1 MKRFVI
7 TSLLLA
13 GIFQGV
19 HAQVDDI
26 YASGS
31 DQSKNTREEERQERR
46 RNKGA
51 DRFDNGFNSQQNDNS
66 SLPDNYQDDGNG
78 ADYVDYDN
86 DYDYST
92 RLNRFDNDF
101 YNMGYYSTFY
111 NPFWY
116 NRYWYDPFWGYNPWR
131 PGITVGFG
139 WGYGSMWGTPWGWN
153 NWWGYGGFNSC
164 WNHPGWGYGWGGY
177 YGGWGGYY
185 GGWGGGYYHGGG
197 YYAGN
202 DRYNAPYRATVY
214 GPRGNGG
221 SNVRAYRGSNVSQLG
236 LRTSGVTAYRGTN
249 NGGGRYNYAP
259 NQRAAQQGY
268 NQVYQ
273 GNNARSERGN
283 FWGGTRTM
291 NGQSQNNG
299 QAQSSG
305 VRRFFNNATSGA
317 VNNNPSSTGRGIR
330 TDVYRGSSPSGV
342 GNRSYNSGS
351 NYGGGSSIGNGG
363 GGSFRGGSIGS
374 GAGGG
379 GSMRSGGGGGSSSP
393 SRGGGGGG
401 GRR

>member
-26 YASGS
+26 YATGS
-31 DQSKNTREEERQERR
+31 DQRKVPNEEDIREKR
-46 RNKGA
+46 RNSGA
-51 DRFDNGFNSQQNDNS
+51 DRFDNGFNSQQNDNTN
-66 SLPDNYQDDGNG
+66 PPNNYQDDGNG

-116 NRYWYDPFWGYNPWR
+116 NRFWYDPFWGYNPWR
-131 PGITVGFG
+131 PGISVGFG
-139 WGYGSMWGTPWGWN
+139 WGYGSMWGNPWGWN

-177 YGGWGGYY
+177 N
-185 GGWGGGYYHGGG
+185 GWGGGYYHGGG
-197 YYAGN
+197 GYFAGN

-214 GPRGNGG
+214 GPRNNGG

-236 LRTSGVTAYRGTN
+236 LRNSGVTAYRGTN
-249 NGGGRYNYAP
+249 NGGVRNNYAP
-259 NQRAAQQGY
+259 NQRTNQQGY
-268 NQVYQ
+268 NQNYQ
-273 GNNARSERGN
+273 GNNARSQRGN
-283 FWGGTRTM
+283 FWGGSRTT
-291 NGQSQNNG
+291 NGQSQNYS
-299 QAQSSG
+299 QSQGSG
-305 VRRFFNNATSGA
+305 VRRFFNNATTGA
-317 VNNNPSSTGRGIR
+317 VNNNSSSTGRGVR
-330 TDVYRGSSPSGV
+330 TQVNRGSMPSGAV
-342 GNRSYNSGS
+342 NRGYNGGS
-351 NYGGGSSIGNGG
+351 NYGGGSRNIGNNG
-363 GGSFRGGSIGS
+363 GGSFRGGGGS
-374 GAGGG
+374 SPSRGG
-379 GSMRSGGGGGSSSP
+379 GSFGGGGSSSP